1 MNQLSNVLPNGTVI
15 KYNNLIYQTGGIK
28 RHNNSIRYLVTS
40 SIYGWEVGEIQDSD
54 KLLLRD
60 GEKRISRLE
69 YRPDNEETQS
79 CL

>member
-1 MNQLSNVLPNGTVI
+1 MNQLSNVLPNGTIV
-15 KYNNLIYQTGGIK
+15 KYENHIYQTGGIE
-28 RHNNSIRYLVTS
+28 RHNDTIRYLVTS

-69 YRPDNEETQS
+69 YRPDDEET
-79 CL
+79 

>member
-28 RHNNSIRYLVTS
+28 RHNDSIWYLVTS

-69 YRPDNEETQS
+69 YRPDDEETQS
-79 CL
+79 RL

>member
-1 MNQLSNVLPNGTVI
+1 MPNGTVI

-69 YRPDNEETQS
+69 HRPDNEETQS
-79 CL
+79 RL